1 MCAEQV
7 FERLRLGFA
16 DLGELTGDVTDRA
29 VMLAELR
36 TRVTERGGRCIAVGA
51 EESGERVEPIARAG
65 LLVDACAIARDHFG
79 GSLPCKAAH
88 SLVATR
94 CSEVAQRADG
104 DVVVGDIED
113 VTALIG
119 EGEDT
124 GGTSAASNRPRAVG
138 PSVCRDDESI
148 GGEGLE
154 VAAYDGRAAVQAR
167 GKLNGSRRTADE
179 KGTSDPLG
187 TGPREFHTP
196 SVSEFSPGATPAPR
210 LPGCPRRSST
220 M

>member
-51 EESGERVEPIARAG
+51 EESGERVEPIARAV

-124 GGTSAASNRPRAVG
+124 GGAPAASNRPRAVG

>member
-124 GGTSAASNRPRAVG
+124 GGAPAASNRPRAVG

>member
-1 MCAEQV
+1 MRAEQV

-36 TRVTERGGRCIAVGA
+36 TRVTERGGRCISVGA
-51 EESGERVEPIARAG
+51 EESGERLEPIARAG

-124 GGTSAASNRPRAVG
+124 GGAPAASNRPRAVG

>member
-7 FERLRLGFA
+7 FEGLRLGFA

-36 TRVTERGGRCIAVGA
+36 TRVTECDGRCVAVGT
-51 EESGERVEPIARAG
+51 EESGERVEPITRTG
-65 LLVDACAIARDHFG
+65 LLVDACAISRDHFS

-88 SLVATR
+88 SIIAAR
-94 CSEVAQRADG
+94 CSEIAKRADG

-113 VTALIG
+113 VTALVG

-124 GGTSAASNRPRAVG
+124 GGTSAASNRSRAVG

-148 GGEGLE
+148 GREGLE
-154 VAAYDGRAAVQAR
+154 VAAYDGRTAVQAS
-167 GKLNGSRRTADE
+167 GELNGRRRTADE
-179 KGTSDPLG
+179 QGTSDPLG
-187 TGPREFHTP
+187 TGSREFHTP

>member
-36 TRVTERGGRCIAVGA
+36 TRVTECGGRCIAVGA

-124 GGTSAASNRPRAVG
+124 GGAPAASNRPRAVG